1 EPPLPTVTD
10 SSGDPMLE
18 PRLAGFMQLEANRD
32 AGTADR
38 FDPLLALEFITDR
51 TAASRVAPPLAA
63 LPAGLTPDQRAALQ
77 SRALAH
83 PQDWYPPDP
92 VVGGVPSGVAYR
104 ADGDGMILYSHDAS
118 MVWRPRL
125 VRVTDN
131 FLALRVRNL
140 GRPDQVACISCV
152 VLTPAPRAYGRIN
165 VNAAETGRFQE
176 GSGTF
181 LFNPLLGLPGIVK
194 AYDTMTDVTATG
206 APRFADALDLPS
218 LLDLQTRG
226 IDLPPLGF
234 TPNPALA
241 NPLVNQLDPDPD
253 ADSSWGAGHEGVAS
267 LRLMSLLVSQ
277 RPHHPDGRYF
287 TELASL
293 AAGAGEDG
301 ILGNESGVLPVRPLS
316 NYRHAEPRFDE
327 VYQRFAGMANLVETR
342 SDMFEILVTVQE
354 GNISDL
360 DGDGRLDYRGRMN
373 AEEFVQT
380 AESSGRA
387 IYERR
392 ARKDAS
398 EEAAGVR

>member
-1 EPPLPTVTD
+1 
-10 SSGDPMLE
+10 
-18 PRLAGFMQLEANRD
+18 

-194 AYDTMTDVTATG
+194 AYDTMAGVVAADEQRH
-206 APRFADALDLPS
+206 APKAEDALGMPS
-218 LLDLQTRG
+218 LDALKLAG
-226 IDLPPLGF
+226 VDLPPLGY
-234 TPNPALA
+234 TPNPALG
-241 NPLVNQLDPDPD
+241 NPLLHQLDPDPQYAPAPSETEAWRD
-253 ADSSWGAGHEGVAS
+253 GHEGLAS

-293 AAGAGEDG
+293 VAGAGEDG
-301 ILGNESGVLPVRPLS
+301 ILGNEDGVLPVRPLS